1 MSSPSVPLI
10 LASMPESVVIATL
23 QAVQIQLAELL
34 ALPVSEWGP
43 NHQLDYSQLTLY
55 EDSLRAQ
62 LLRE

>member
-1 MSSPSVPLI
+1 
-10 LASMPESVVIATL
+10 MPESVVIATL
-23 QAVQIQLAELL
+23 QAVQIQLTELL

>member
-1 MSSPSVPLI
+1 MSSHSVPLI
-10 LASMPESVVIATL
+10 PASMPESVVIATL
-23 QAVQIQLAELL
+23 QAVQIQLTELL